1 MPLSDLLG
9 ALYAPMHH
17 CQYAPLHQQF
27 VSFHTHKV
35 ATVPLNC
42 YNITAT
48 QGNSGNTE
56 NSKKSRKVLF
66 DVKCRLKSISFSL
79 AHLMGNADV
88 LLFGTH
94 VLCICHS
101 VIVKT
106 KNLYDSHQVLNI
118 ICICNNIIIN
128 NHTYSF
134 RVASFL
140 I

>member
-48 QGNSGNTE
+48 QGNSCNTE
-56 NSKKSRKVLF
+56 NSKKSRNSFAQDDGASRKVLF
-66 DVKCRLKSISFSL
+66 DVKCRLKSVSFSL

-106 KNLYDSHQVLNI
+106 KNLYDSHRVLKFN
-118 ICICNNIIIN
+118 
-128 NHTYSF
+128 S
-134 RVASFL
+134 
-140 I
+140 